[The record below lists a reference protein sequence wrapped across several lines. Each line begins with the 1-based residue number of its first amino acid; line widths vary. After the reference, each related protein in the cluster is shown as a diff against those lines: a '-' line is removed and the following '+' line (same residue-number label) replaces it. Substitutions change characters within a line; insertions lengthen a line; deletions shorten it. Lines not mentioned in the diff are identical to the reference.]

1 MASCAA
7 CWRSRPRS
15 RRGARRDAQ
24 ARAGAGI
31 AHGTNPATAAFCG
44 FTVDESRAPT
54 AASTSAVKAKLGPD
68 VAAIMLTNPNTC
80 GLFEREIIEIAEASM
95 RRARTSIATAPTS
108 TPSSARCA
116 RAISASMPCTS
127 TCTRPSRRRMAAAV
141 RARARWCCR
150 RAGAVRAVPV
160 RARRRRWLR
169 CVEDTWRRHAS
180 LRPHVRLPR
189 PDGHVH
195 RALDLH
201 PQPWQRW
208 PAPGAED
215 AVLNANYIL
224 ARLKDHLSAPFGDG
238 RACTRRCST
247 TMAEGHRASTTL
259 DFAKALID
267 EGYHPMT
274 MYFPL
279 VVHGAMLIEPTETES
294 GEHIIHFAERFPA
307 LEWQASDPDSVA
319 RRSISA
325 WAEEAALSNILLPV
339 DLDASAEEWPTSAA
353 SAILCINM
361 THIAPWA
368 ATLGL
373 LKGAARLLRPG
384 APLILYGPF
393 LRADIETAPSN
404 AAFDAQLRA
413 RNPAYGIRWVEDVDR
428 AAEPLSLA
436 RTACYPMPANNL
448 VLVYRLS

>member
-1 MASCAA
+1 MSERPWFAGEAA
-7 CWRSRPRS
+7 HPAGDAAKRHAPATLRN
-15 RRGARRDAQ
+15 RDA
-24 ARAGAGI
+24 I
-31 AHGTNPATAAFCG
+31 A
-44 FTVDESRAPT
+44 
-54 AASTSAVKAKLGPD
+54 D
-68 VAAIMLTNPNTC
+68 V
-80 GLFEREIIEIAEASM
+80 
-95 RRARTSIATAPTS
+95 
-108 TPSSARCA
+108 
-116 RAISASMPCTS
+116 
-127 TCTRPSRRRMAAAV
+127 
-141 RARARWCCR
+141 
-150 RAGAVRAVPV
+150 
-160 RARRRRWLR
+160 
-169 CVEDTWRRHAS
+169 
-180 LRPHVRLPR
+180 
-189 PDGHVH
+189 
-195 RALDLH
+195 
-201 PQPWQRW
+201 
-208 PAPGAED
+208 
-215 AVLNANYIL
+215 L
-224 ARLKDHLSAPFGDG
+224 ARELP
-238 RACTRRCST
+238 
-247 TMAEGHRASTTL
+247 AS
-259 DFAKALID
+259 
-267 EGYHPMT
+267 G
-274 MYFPL
+274 L
-279 VVHGAMLIEPTETES
+279 VLEVASGS

-393 LRADIETAPSN
+393 LKADIETAPSN